1 MEEPES
7 PSYPTQPV
15 LGRLRRR
22 MIPPALQ
29 KKQEIHVAKARRRR
43 ALRSELPVRQTSCI
57 FQQPVT
63 TVRSRPGDQ
72 VRRKLGQEHLERP
85 QQLCAYGRL
94 QGLQACDSEG
104 EPCGPLDFSNALR
117 IIAKG
122 IAEQCP
128 GGAGAAGPQDSP
140 GRAPG
145 PAATAAAAA
154 AFGELSQGARLH
166 LPPLLPLPSQL
177 VTTADIRR
185 QERRVKKAR
194 QRLAEA
200 LRADRLAREAERGRS
215 PEGVAETAD
224 QNEDAAG

>member
-140 GRAPG
+140 GRAP
-145 PAATAAAAA
+145 
-154 AFGELSQGARLH
+154 ARLH

-200 LRADRLAREAERGRS
+200 LRADRLAREL
-215 PEGVAETAD
+215 
-224 QNEDAAG
+224 